1 MQQVTVV
8 AEMAD
13 GTCIVEHVA
22 RFEDFTAQVLGFR
35 RDAECLRLTWHA
47 TPLPPADERREA
59 GCWPVRALL
68 GEVA

>member
-1 MQQVTVV
+1 QQTTIV

-13 GTCIVEHVA
+13 GTCLVEHVTEVNV
-22 RFEDFTAQVLGFR
+22 FLDLVLGFR

>member
-1 MQQVTVV
+1 MQQVTIV

-13 GTCIVEHVA
+13 GTCLVEHVA
-22 RFEDFTAQVLGFR
+22 RFEHFTGAVLAFR
-35 RDAECLRLTWHA
+35 RDADVVRLTWHE